1 MNIKDILSEGEQVLF
16 SGHEKRWAPGGKEVT
31 PDEFYI
37 TTERIIIETN
47 QWMGLKKDFQDIH
60 YSDVMSIELKRNV
73 WSSDIIVH
81 SRFQGQVM
89 LKAINK
95 HDAEKIEQIVNEGI
109 NRYRFGYGGGGNSG
123 PTGEPS
129 TEKHGFWKK

>member
-1 MNIKDILSEGEQVLF
+1 MNIRDILSNDEQILF
-16 SGHEKRWAPGGKEVT
+16 SGHEKRWAPGGREVA
-31 PDEFYI
+31 PGEFYI

-47 QWMGLKKDFQDIH
+47 QWMGIKKDFQDIH

-73 WSSDIIVH
+73 WSSNIIIH

-89 LKAINK
+89 LKAIGK

-109 NRYRFGYGGGGNSG
+109 NRYGYGRGSR
-123 PTGEPS
+123 
-129 TEKHGFWKK
+129 